1 MFSNLSCANEAIM
14 AKSFEIENDEFEI
27 LVTRASSYEKS
38 VLGLEEKPDNI
49 RSKSS
54 ERNKF
59 FFLCKSHDDSKL
71 WSTAI
76 NNPCPNCLNF
86 EVTNSLPAGKLP
98 TKLQVICF
106 IITQKKLN
114 VLVGRL
120 LPVILH
126 CIGSSVIFT
135 QRVYQLLQRNWK
147 NATKSVLV

>member
-1 MFSNLSCANEAIM
+1 M

-106 IITQKKLN
+106 IITQKN
-114 VLVGRL
+114 
-120 LPVILH
+120 
-126 CIGSSVIFT
+126 
-135 QRVYQLLQRNWK
+135 N
-147 NATKSVLV
+147 

>member
-1 MFSNLSCANEAIM
+1 M

-106 IITQKKLN
+106 ILTQQKLN
-114 VLVGRL
+114 VKSK
-120 LPVILH
+120 
-126 CIGSSVIFT
+126 CSS
-135 QRVYQLLQRNWK
+135 WK
-147 NATKSVLV
+147 ALACDLAL